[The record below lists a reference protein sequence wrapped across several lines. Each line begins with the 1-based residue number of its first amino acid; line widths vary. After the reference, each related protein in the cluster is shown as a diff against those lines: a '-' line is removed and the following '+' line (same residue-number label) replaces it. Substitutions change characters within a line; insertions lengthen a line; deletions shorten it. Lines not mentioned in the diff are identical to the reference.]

1 MDLPGALMLL
11 VVWGFF
17 AVISGIVASS
27 MGRSRIAWF
36 VLGLVFG
43 PLSFLALGV
52 VPAVRPG
59 LDDRPPSGTA
69 DETQQ
74 RWPR

>member
-1 MDLPGALMLL
+1 MDLPGALML
-11 VVWGFF
+11 VMVWGFF

-27 MGRSRIAWF
+27 MGRSRIGWF
-36 VLGLVFG
+36 ALGLVFG
-43 PLSFLALGV
+43 PLSFLALGI

-59 LDDRPPSGTA
+59 PDDRPLPDGA
-69 DETQQ
+69 DDAHQ